1 MGMDSL
7 GAMCLLK
14 LTEERVSS
22 LSSLNSRAVG
32 VVQGPACHLEIFF
45 ELDKL
50 LTWRLLVLLNRVS
63 LVMNVSI
70 TSSSSGLFLFDVVFA
85 ESKESLFTEEDST
98 FSTLNVDIGN
108 GEVFEELLDA
118 REHRAHNPLL
128 LLGLEEADGA
138 HSFGPCL
145 PQSCLS

>member
-14 LTEERVSS
+14 LMEERVSS
-22 LSSLNSRAVG
+22 LHSRAVG
-32 VVQGPACHLEIFF
+32 VVQGPACLLGIFF

-63 LVMNVSI
+63 LVMNI
-70 TSSSSGLFLFDVVFA
+70 LKNVFA

-98 FSTLNVDIGN
+98 FRFSTLNVDSI
-108 GEVFEELLDA
+108 
-118 REHRAHNPLL
+118 
-128 LLGLEEADGA
+128 
-138 HSFGPCL
+138 C
-145 PQSCLS
+145 